1 MKLSVFEQRLK
12 ELGYKLVEVRIGKN
26 FSEVKREEVTV
37 KEVELNAVYIGDV
50 IEPVGYC
57 NGVYEF
63 KRGLIDFKE
72 LELLNKLIEEFFK
85 EV

>member
-12 ELGYKLVEVRIGKN
+12 ELGYKLVEVRISKM
-26 FSEVKREEVTV
+26 FSEVKRKEVTI
-37 KEVELNAVYIGDV
+37 KEVDLNAVYCGEV

-57 NGVYEF
+57 DGTYEF

-72 LELLNKLIEEFFK
+72 LEQLNKLIEEFL
-85 EV
+85 E